1 MFNFDFKEMLTTGAK
16 GEAVETLQKAL
27 QATGFDPGK
36 ADGLFGEKTKAAL
49 TQFQQKAGLDADG
62 VFGPKSKEAVQKFIT
77 EQATEKAGEFLE
89 KKFGA
94 VGGLFGKK

>member
-62 VFGPKSKEAVQKFIT
+62 VFGPKSKEAVQKSSPSRRRRRPVSSSRRSS
-77 EQATEKAGEFLE
+77 AR
-89 KKFGA
+89 
-94 VGGLFGKK
+94 